1 MKLYPECGPCMLNR
15 SLLFCSGGREG
26 EKYKVVRETCKIFAE
41 CFNENTTTTEA
52 AHLRNESIKKITG
65 DRNPMKD
72 LKEES
77 ILAAEKILPDLEKY
91 VASIRDEKRRF
102 FICLKIA
109 LAGNIIEFG
118 ARDHKVDLK
127 KLERE
132 AFDVIEGPLS
142 IDDSEKIYE
151 KVARSKK
158 ILYVTD
164 NSGELLFDIVL
175 IKELKKYSKVIV
187 APLSTYVQDDAS
199 VEEIKRVG
207 IDKLA
212 PIVPRSDS
220 IGVWFERC
228 TREFLKEWDDADFI
242 IVKGMGCYETLS
254 DYPNKT
260 KGKVGLL
267 MKAKCVPVAKDVGVP
282 VGSAVIKIM

>member
-15 SLLFCSGGREG
+15 SLLFCRNGDEG
-26 EKYKVVRETCKIFAE
+26 DRYKVVRETCRIFAE

-52 AHLRNESIKKITG
+52 AHRRNESIKSITG

-77 ILAAEKILPDLEKY
+77 IQAAEKILPDLEGY
-91 VASIRDEKRRF
+91 VSVIRDDKKRF
-102 FICLKIA
+102 IICLKIA

-118 ARDHKVDLK
+118 ARDHAVDLK

-151 KVARSKK
+151 LVKKSKK

-164 NSGELLFDIVL
+164 NSGELIFDIVL
-175 IKELKKYSKVIV
+175 IKELQKYAKVIV
-187 APLSTYVQDDAS
+187 APLTTYVQDDAS
-199 VEEIKRVG
+199 VHEIKRVG
-207 IDKLA
+207 LDKLA
-212 PIVPRSDS
+212 PIVARSDS

-228 TREFLKEWDDADFI
+228 TKEFLKEWDEADFI
-242 IVKGMGCYETLS
+242 IVKGMGCYETLC
-254 DYPNKT
+254 DYPKKT
-260 KGKVGLL
+260 NGKVGLL
-267 MKAKCVPVAKDVGVP
+267 MKAKCLPVAKDVGVP